1 VGGTP
6 EQDGLLAPFF
16 EKLADGPNHVSTH
29 SCTMEAKQLKSTPE
43 SGIWISARF
52 TPVNLLFWN
61 QRVAVRK
68 ARPMI
73 APFCILGKPRGS
85 SQLSDNGQFNTQ
97 SNTRLRTSI
106 PRIDLKHSF
115 SFTYVG
121 GWLVPKLHISK
132 TMDIARPEFKQ
143 RKRRKQALIVAG
155 IVLLVGIL
163 TAAVYRLKPAAPT
176 VERGTVWTDTVK
188 RGSMLRQVRGIGS
201 LVPSQESVLQIPAET
216 EANVVRIRMLPGSL
230 VNVDTVLLDM
240 SNPQVEQAA
249 VDAQLQWKAAQAEY
263 QSQRMKL
270 ESDLMNQKAGAA
282 TVKADYNQTQLQSQ
296 TDKSLYDL
304 GVISGL
310 AYKASKSKADELTIR
325 NGLEDQRL
333 ESTQKSIDAQL
344 SQLQAKMDQMR
355 VLAELKQKQLNM
367 LKVRAGIEGV
377 LVELPLHVGQHV
389 SPGTMLAK
397 VVQPNHL
404 MAELKVAET
413 QARDVQ
419 IGEPASVDTHNGVI
433 AGTVMRVDPAVQNG
447 TVTVDVKLTG
457 ELPKGARPDL
467 SVDGTIDLEKLD
479 NVLYVGRPAFGQEN
493 STISLFRLE
502 GNGRDAA
509 RVPVKVGRASVN
521 SIQVIEGLHEG
532 DTVVLSDMSRW
543 DNTDRIRLQD

>member
-1 VGGTP
+1 
-6 EQDGLLAPFF
+6 
-16 EKLADGPNHVSTH
+16 
-29 SCTMEAKQLKSTPE
+29 
-43 SGIWISARF
+43 
-52 TPVNLLFWN
+52 
-61 QRVAVRK
+61 
-68 ARPMI
+68 
-73 APFCILGKPRGS
+73 
-85 SQLSDNGQFNTQ
+85 
-97 SNTRLRTSI
+97 
-106 PRIDLKHSF
+106 
-115 SFTYVG
+115 
-121 GWLVPKLHISK
+121 
-132 TMDIARPEFKQ
+132 MDIARPEFKE
-143 RKRRKQALIVAG
+143 RKRRRQIATGAVVVVAVAALTV
-155 IVLLVGIL
+155 V
-163 TAAVYRLKPAAPT
+163 VYRLRPAAPT
-176 VERGTVWTDTVK
+176 VERGTVWTDSVK

-216 EANVVRIRMLPGSL
+216 EATIIRIRMLPGSL
-230 VNVDTVLLDM
+230 VNADSILVEM
-240 SNPQVEQAA
+240 SDPQVEQAA
-249 VDAQLQWKAAQAEY
+249 VDAHLQWKAAEAEY

-282 TVKADYNQTQLQSQ
+282 TVKADFNQTQLQSQ
-296 TDKSLYDL
+296 TDKALYDL

-344 SQLQAKMDQMR
+344 AQLQAKVDQMR
-355 VLAELKQKQLNM
+355 VLAELKQKQLDA
-367 LKVRAGIEGV
+367 LKVRAKIEGV

-389 SPGTMLAK
+389 TPGTMLAK

-433 AGTVMRVDPAVQNG
+433 AGSVMRVDPGVQNG
-447 TVTVDVKLTG
+447 TVTVDVKLVG

-467 SVDGTIDLEKLD
+467 SVDGTIDLERLD

-493 STISLFRLE
+493 STISLFRLD
-502 GNGRDAA
+502 GDGRDAT